1 MRHGPERSLGL
12 KRHPRQQS
20 RASNAGGGATHMPK
34 NSPVGS
40 ADWIDPGY
48 SRDPI
53 SRSLARADAH
63 GHAFVPHGR
72 GRPRSSTAKEQV
84 SVRLDPDVLM
94 VLRAGGPG
102 WQSRINALLRQALRI
117 GKPAA

>member
-1 MRHGPERSLGL
+1 MRHGPERSFGL

-34 NSPVGS
+34 NSPVGRRLDRPRLLAGS
-40 ADWIDPGY
+40 D
-48 SRDPI
+48 SRY
-53 SRSLARADAH
+53 LARADAH

-72 GRPRSSTAKEQV
+72 GRPSPSAAKEQV